1 MKRTIACVI
10 GIVLLCQ
17 STLLAELRV
26 ANIFNDNMVLQQ
38 EKPIRVWGWAD
49 SGKTVNVTLTEDKN
63 VAAKFL
69 PEAEP
74 PQDTPTRSVKLVY
87 QEENAPPFEPQT
99 KTATADD
106 KGYWEVA
113 FEPVTASFT
122 PKYGSSQKKRNID
135 LGMVD

>member
-49 SGKTVNVTLTEDKN
+49 SGKTVNVTLTEEAIGMPRGTSPSRICLSGWTGSSAIPRRSTT
-63 VAAKFL
+63 VAAS
-69 PEAEP
+69 PI
-74 PQDTPTRSVKLVY
+74 
-87 QEENAPPFEPQT
+87 
-99 KTATADD
+99 
-106 KGYWEVA
+106 
-113 FEPVTASFT
+113 
-122 PKYGSSQKKRNID
+122 GSPRRCTSI
-135 LGMVD
+135 